1 MNAHSRNSW
10 YPASFSATLFER
22 SWSRTNPVQSLQM
35 PQRGIGM
42 AHTPPSLVRRVSSLR
57 EDTIPAGTGPF
68 TSQVNIIIK
77 QQYSK
82 AQSASLL
89 VQNLSRFVIAF
100 LKKNKGGKNKLQ
112 QLKNIAYKVL
122 SSLTINHRCL
132 GVGFRFSGRVYGARK
147 ASSLKLLFGSV
158 PFNTFQANLDYSQIM
173 QKTRNGT

>member
-1 MNAHSRNSW
+1 MSRS
-10 YPASFSATLFER
+10 
-22 SWSRTNPVQSLQM
+22 NPVASLPL
-35 PQRGIGM
+35 PQLGLGQT
-42 AHTPPSLVRRVSSLR
+42 TPRLVRRVSSLR
-57 EDTIPAGTGPF
+57 QGTIPAGTGPF
-68 TSQVNIIIK
+68 TYKVNIIIK

-82 AQSASLL
+82 AQSASLF

-122 SSLTINHRCL
+122 SSLTINHQCL
-132 GVGFRFSGRVYGARK
+132 GVGLRFSGRVYGARK